1 MNRIEIVHEGR
12 SGHVELEGYRYRIE
26 MFADGH
32 FSISFPDGNRHNRL
46 QAHLE
51 QLTEFAAL
59 QDPEWAVENRSRN
72 YRLGEQ

>member
-1 MNRIEIVHEGR
+1 
-12 SGHVELEGYRYRIE
+12 

-59 QDPEWAVENRSRN
+59 QAPEWAVENRSRN